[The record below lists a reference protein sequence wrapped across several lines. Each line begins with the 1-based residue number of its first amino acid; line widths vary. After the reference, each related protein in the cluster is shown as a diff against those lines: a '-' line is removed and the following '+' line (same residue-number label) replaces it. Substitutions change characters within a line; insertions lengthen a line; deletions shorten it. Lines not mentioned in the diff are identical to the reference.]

1 MVSEVQILRY
11 TTDFNLNIRNFWSYL
26 ISRTLFSA
34 FNFMYKTVTM
44 MMINKIFTS
53 IQPNCSLLF
62 GSASFKHFCSCIAQL
77 QSSRTILTSF
87 AGISPWFITGFT
99 DAEGCFRISIIKNQN
114 YKISKESTLVSSK
127 KVRGNLTTLPLS
139 VRLYFQIELHR
150 KDESI
155 LESIQSALGVGKI
168 YRTRPD
174 TSMLQ
179 ISSFKDIPAVIDF
192 FDKYPLITQKLAD
205 YLLFKQA

>member
-1 MVSEVQILRY
+1 VRCKSSDILL
-11 TTDFNLNIRNFWSYL
+11 TL
-26 ISRTLFSA
+26 I
-34 FNFMYKTVTM
+34 
-44 MMINKIFTS
+44 
-53 IQPNCSLLF
+53 LLF

-99 DAEGCFRISIIKNQN
+99 DAEGCFRISIIKNKN

-139 VRLYFQIELHR
+139 VRLYFQIELRALRAR

-168 YRTRPD
+168 YRKAARYKHVTN
-174 TSMLQ
+174 
-179 ISSFKDIPAVIDF
+179 F
-192 FDKYPLITQKLAD
+192 F
-205 YLLFKQA
+205 F